1 MKIPT
6 DYTEGYREA
15 LAIDP
20 ARAGNYVLHT
30 TIGDPEADEMMEE
43 LSGLPQ
49 SQTMEYFRAGME
61 ADHSSRLA
69 DAPEVVRKFFRS
81 IAQEP
86 DWVDHEALMPGVRMF
101 HRNSKLVLGGMVGG
115 TLIEGFSTNI
125 AKSFFITGR
134 LRDQGVRRLQQN
146 NRHMVEIF
154 MPGGLDR
161 HGDGW
166 KLSVRIRLV
175 HAQVRRLLNASGDW
189 DTEAWGTPLSAAHV
203 GFAITAF
210 SARLLKHLKSLGA
223 KFNEVEREGFMN
235 VWRYSGY
242 LMGIPESILYEDEAD
257 ALELFKIGV
266 MCEPEPGFESVAMAN
281 SLVNSAPLVIG
292 ITDPAAR
299 QQLVKY
305 VYGVSRALIGK
316 PMAKSLGY
324 PDGMTFGTLPLFR
337 IQVKYERLLNRLM
350 PKHSSQTNFNN
361 FTGLL
366 EASVF
371 DEAGI
376 SYRLPDHVYAEESR
390 KW

>member
-6 DYTEGYREA
+6 DYTEGHPRA
-15 LAIDP
+15 RAIDP
-20 ARAGNYVLHT
+20 QRADNYVAHT
-30 TIGDPEADEMMEE
+30 TIGDPEADEMMED

-61 ADHSSRLA
+61 EDQERRLA
-69 DAPEVVRKFFRS
+69 DAPASVRDFFRS
-81 IAQEP
+81 VYREP
-86 DWVDHEALMPGVRMF
+86 DWVDHEAFMPGVRMF

-115 TLIEGFSTNI
+115 TLVEGFSTNI

-154 MPGGLDR
+154 MPGGQER

-175 HAQVRRLLNASGDW
+175 HAQVRRLLNDSEDW
-189 DTEAWGTPLSAAHV
+189 DTEAWGVPLSAAHV

-223 KFNEVEREGFMN
+223 KFNEVERAGFMQ
-235 VWRYSGY
+235 VWRYAGY
-242 LMGIPESILYEDEAD
+242 LMGIPESILFTDEAD
-257 ALELFKIGV
+257 ALELFKIGLI
-266 MCEPEPGFESVAMAN
+266 CEPEPGFESVAMAN
-281 SLVNSAPLVIG
+281 SLVNSAPLVVG

-316 PMAKSLGY
+316 SMAKSLGY

-376 SYRLPDHVYAEESR
+376 SYRLPDHVYAEESG

>member
-1 MKIPT
+1 MNIPT
-6 DYTEGYREA
+6 DYAEGYPKARK
-15 LAIDP
+15 ID
-20 ARAGNYVLHT
+20 AERADRYVAHT
-30 TIGDPEADEMMEE
+30 TIGDPDADAMMDELAGIPQAEA
-43 LSGLPQ
+43 
-49 SQTMEYFRAGME
+49 MEYLRAGME
-61 ADHSSRLA
+61 AEYRSLLV
-69 DAPEVVRKFFRS
+69 DAPESVQKFFHS
-81 IAQEP
+81 VDIDP
-86 DWVDHEALMPGVRMF
+86 DWVDHEEFMPGVRMF

-154 MPGGLDR
+154 MPGGMDR

-166 KLSVRIRLV
+166 KLSVRIRLI
-175 HAQVRRLLNASGDW
+175 HAQVRRLMNESEDW
-189 DTEAWGTPLSAAHV
+189 DSEAWGVPLSAAHL

-210 SARLLKHLKSLGA
+210 SARLLRHLKNLGA
-223 KFNEVEREGFMN
+223 KFDDVERAGFMD
-235 VWRYSGY
+235 VWRYTGH
-242 LMGIPESILYEDEAD
+242 LMGIPDSILYRDEVD

-266 MCEPEPGFESVAMAN
+266 ICEPEPGMESIAMAN

-292 ITDPAAR
+292 ITNPTAR

-316 PMAKSLGY
+316 RMAKSLGY
-324 PDGMTFGTLPLFR
+324 PDGMTFGILPWFR
-337 IQVKYERLLNRLM
+337 IQVKYERILNKIA
-350 PKHSSQTNFNN
+350 PWHTSQTNFNN

-376 SYRLPDHVYAEESR
+376 SYRLPDHVYSEESGR
-390 KW
+390 W